1 MQKLWDALARHV
13 LIVFGK
19 EIRSE
24 RDAKAIAPQHRK
36 LRDILAAGKLEAV
49 DDGLDQHILRLQ
61 RRKGRGARVTS

>member
-24 RDAKAIAPQHRK
+24 RDAKTIVAQHKR
-36 LRDILAAGKLEAV
+36 LRDILAAGKV
-49 DDGLDQHILRLQ
+49 DALDEELDQHILRLQ
-61 RRKGRGARVTS
+61 RRKGRNVR